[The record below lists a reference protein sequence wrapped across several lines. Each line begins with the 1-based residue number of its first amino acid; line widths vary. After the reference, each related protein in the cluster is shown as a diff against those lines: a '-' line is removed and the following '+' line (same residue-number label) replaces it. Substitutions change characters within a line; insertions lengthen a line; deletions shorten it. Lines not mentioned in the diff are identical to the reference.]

1 MKMKMYL
8 GKKEKKKLFTFQ
20 SYWQEFSGKDRNG
33 SDEMDKNRSIF
44 RPSGI
49 GDDLAQLTN

>member
-1 MKMKMYL
+1 MYL